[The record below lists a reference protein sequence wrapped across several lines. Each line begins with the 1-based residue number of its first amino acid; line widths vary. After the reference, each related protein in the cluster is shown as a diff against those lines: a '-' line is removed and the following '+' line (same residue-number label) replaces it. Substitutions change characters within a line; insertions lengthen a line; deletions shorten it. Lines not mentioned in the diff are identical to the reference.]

1 MSRRCSDL
9 HDSSAVPPLNSTF
22 PVDYE
27 EAFAE
32 ATETVQVDEG
42 PADALAEAY
51 GRVFQWE
58 SAPPA
63 VLLPETSLLRNQS
76 LDERVLN
83 LVNDVASTMHRVQLL
98 EREVNDHRD
107 FILEVHSSLLDV
119 MDQELVPCAMLQRE
133 ICLRHNSPL
142 SDPIEECSD
151 QEDREASQ
159 NSCPRSHVCPA
170 QSHAGMPP
178 SSASCP
184 SCESQR
190 KLLASLDWRV
200 HRLETFR
207 SLIQDDVNHL
217 RTSLGLLV
225 PFLTGDPQVAAA
237 ALESSVPSRLT
248 RLEELVA
255 HLSLQMQTL
264 STTGQASCNVTQAD
278 SQASG
283 AELSTFAL
291 RLQRMEDFLSSLAA
305 SLAAMPPLDEL

>member
-1 MSRRCSDL
+1 MASSSMSRRCSDL

-119 MDQELVPCAMLQRE
+119 MDQVRRHDISRHELA
-133 ICLRHNSPL
+133 
-142 SDPIEECSD
+142 
-151 QEDREASQ
+151 EA
-159 NSCPRSHVCPA
+159 
-170 QSHAGMPP
+170 
-178 SSASCP
+178 
-184 SCESQR
+184 
-190 KLLASLDWRV
+190 
-200 HRLETFR
+200 
-207 SLIQDDVNHL
+207 I
-217 RTSLGLLV
+217 TSLQQRVRG
-225 PFLTGDPQVAAA
+225 FSG
-237 ALESSVPSRLT
+237 SGRSRSPRT
-248 RLEELVA
+248 
-255 HLSLQMQTL
+255 
-264 STTGQASCNVTQAD
+264 
-278 SQASG
+278 
-283 AELSTFAL
+283 
-291 RLQRMEDFLSSLAA
+291 
-305 SLAAMPPLDEL
+305 PP